1 MKLKELPVGRDGRN
15 RRILSA
21 FGAMTSRNTPSSSQF
36 IFGQAAFQRHLIK
49 PPEGCGVAYIDWE
62 QQEFGI
68 AAALS
73 GDGNMLEAYQS
84 GDPYLA
90 FAKQAGAVPTD
101 ATKQSHPQ
109 ERDQFK
115 TCTLAVQYGMGTK
128 SLALRLGRSPAVAND
143 LMQAHKRTYRKFWQW
158 IEQFVGTAVA
168 LRRCHT
174 VLGWGL
180 QIAPGYNART
190 LYNFPMQGNGAEML
204 RQGCCLGTERGIEV
218 AAPVHDA
225 VMICAPLNHLEHDI
239 APMQAAMAQASRIIL
254 DGFELR
260 TEAKPVR
267 YPDRFVDPRG
277 KHMWETVQ
285 QLMGDL
291 KCKKAM
297 A

>member
-1 MKLKELPVGRDGRN
+1 MTTDLKFDDTNVVP
-15 RRILSA
+15 LSA
-21 FGAMTSRNTPSSSQF
+21 APNPFDPELYRKAAMDPNIVAVKPLLTSLSVRKVPARNDFVRIHPGEEFTMP
-36 IFGQAAFQRHLIK
+36 GRM
-49 PPEGCGVAYIDWE
+49 YID
-62 QQEFGI
+62 
-68 AAALS
+68 
-73 GDGNMLEAYQS
+73 
-84 GDPYLA
+84 
-90 FAKQAGAVPTD
+90 
-101 ATKQSHPQ
+101 
-109 ERDQFK
+109 
-115 TCTLAVQYGMGTK
+115 K
-128 SLALRLGRSPAVAND
+128 STSDAVAND